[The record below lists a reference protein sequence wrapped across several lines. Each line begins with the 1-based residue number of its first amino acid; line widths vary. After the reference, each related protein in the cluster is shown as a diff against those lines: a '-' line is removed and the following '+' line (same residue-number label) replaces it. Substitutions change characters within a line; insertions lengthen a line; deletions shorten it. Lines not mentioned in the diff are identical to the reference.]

1 MSNILG
7 EHFQDWVTDQ
17 ITTRQKA
24 LGYRTDV
31 TDDTLKYINT
41 KTPWLR
47 LASSVNLTNEGP
59 PNPIMPPLA
68 PSGPKTLE
76 DSVLKGLIKN
86 GVPENLI
93 TGDNLAKNF
102 ILQGSVSSLDHKN
115 RYEGVKFGLNT
126 VDSLFGGLYG
136 WGGMEERGYVPP
148 PGITQASVQH
158 QNNGS
163 LTKTIVNI
171 KCFSRAQFQLLDV
184 LYLRPGYTLLLEWGW
199 SQYLDNDNKL
209 KEFGPFKTTPF
220 QLLFNKCQEDM
231 DHFDMYNAIEEET
244 EEYDGNYGAIY
255 GKVCNFSWKFN
266 KDGSY
271 DVSVQIT
278 GMGDVI
284 ESLKSNVTKTDE
296 TEKSSLFGFFS
307 EWGVD
312 DGDDK
317 EEDKCLL
324 YQELSELFQFS
335 EKNPNREDF
344 YYSNLQFEHF
354 PYIKDLEYKK
364 LDKIDINRGL
374 FSVTGVKSGWWGKI
388 GFGNRMMY
396 LTFGT
401 LLAIIQKKLLLYSKG
416 VPLTGFDVNFEKL
429 HEDEN
434 YIITFPGHFSS
445 NPNICLIPYTESNLD
460 LKLNFGKNKDTFIRN
475 FDIHRKLAEGDNFHI
490 DGNPYLGRLMNI
502 YINRDYIV
510 EIMDDI
516 INEDGS
522 VPIIDLL
529 QSILSGVSL
538 SLGSVNKLSIKETRN
553 GLIKFWEESPQQ
565 IANIP
570 KEDRKLPK
578 FNVFGVKPGIEGSF
592 IRNVGLDCKISD
604 NFTTMITVGAQVNS
618 NQPSENAV
626 SFSNYNAGLKDR
638 VVEERISTGEL
649 GKNTPAENIKKIWN
663 EKIYPD
669 LRVWTPLYAKI
680 FRHLQFHTD
689 NTSELTN
696 YNSEYSKL
704 MIGVL
709 STMGPDQQI
718 PPNFFLPFSIDLE
731 MDGLAGMVIYQKFKI
746 SDNILPVSYDED
758 KINLLITG
766 LDHTITPESWITTV
780 TALSSPA
787 PPDLNVPPPPSSSQ
801 NGEKDKSQNGEKD
814 KCGEKELDIATIN
827 PPRGV
832 DTPRSLNAMKSSL
845 NAMEKSFKGVFSEN
859 KEVGGLCALYSY
871 NLAFNYTNFLKNPS
885 SSLSQMI
892 RGTGHTN
899 QSSLHQNIKNLGY
912 EMEKVGTNI
921 NKGDIWSIFKKVSFG
936 IGDIV
941 IYWANTGDPSSSAR
955 KYGHTQIYIGDVNPE
970 MPWTSSKK
978 KNYGTSFVYSGTKV
992 TESECWDMLIFRAPP
1007 PPTSSV

>member
-47 LASSVNLTNEGP
+47 LASSVDLTKVDEDGGK
-59 PNPIMPPLA
+59 LH
-68 PSGPKTLE
+68 
-76 DSVLKGLIKN
+76 DSVLERLTKRGVNERLIA
-86 GVPENLI
+86 E
-93 TGDNLAKNF
+93 DNLAKNF

-171 KCFSRAQFQLLDV
+171 KCFSRAQFQLLDA

-209 KEFGPFKTTPF
+209 KEFGPFKTTP
-220 QLLFNKCQEDM
+220 LKKLFNTEDV
-231 DHFDMYNAIEEET
+231 DHFDMYKAIDKDT

-278 GMGDVI
+278 GIGDVI

-296 TEKSSLFGFFS
+296 AESCEVDS
-307 EWGVD
+307 GVD
-312 DGDDK
+312 TGK

-324 YQELSELFQFS
+324 HQELSSLFYWSSPSNPTGGAVSCS
-335 EKNPNREDF
+335 EAADSKF
-344 YYSNLQFEHF
+344 YYSDLKFEHF
-354 PYIKDLEYKK
+354 PSIKDLEYEE
-364 LDKIDINRGL
+364 LDKIEINGGL
-374 FSVTGVKSGWWGKI
+374 FSITEGVVKGGEKDKV
-388 GFGNRMMY
+388 NRIMY

-401 LLAIIQKKLLLYSKG
+401 LLAIIQKKLLLYNKG
-416 VPLTGFDVNFEKL
+416 VPLTGFDVNFENL
-429 HEDEN
+429 LQDEN

-445 NPNICLIPYTESNLD
+445 NPNICLIPYTNSNLD
-460 LKLNFGKNKDTFIRN
+460 LQLNQKYSGQNIKD
-475 FDIHRKLAEGDNFHI
+475 FDINKKLTEGDNFHI

-510 EIMDDI
+510 EIMDNI
-516 INEDGS
+516 AAEDGS
-522 VPIIDLL
+522 VSIIDLL

-538 SLGSVNKLSIKETRN
+538 SLGGINKLSIKETRN

-565 IANIP
+565 IANIS
-570 KEDRKLPK
+570 KEDRKLAK

-592 IRNVGLDCKISD
+592 IRNVGLNSEIPKD
-604 NFTTMITVGAQVNS
+604 FTAMITIGAQVQG
-618 NQPSENAV
+618 NQPSENSV

-638 VVEERISTGEL
+638 VVDERTSTGAL
-649 GKNTPAENIKKIWN
+649 GENTPSDNIQKIWN
-663 EKIYPD
+663 EKI
-669 LRVWTPLYAKI
+669 VPLVSSEVSTYGLWSAPAYMSPFPRI
-680 FRHLQFHTD
+680 YNDLQFLPD
-689 NTSELTN
+689 NISKLTN

-704 MIGVL
+704 VVGVL
-709 STMGPDQQI
+709 STIGPDQQI
-718 PPNFFLPFSIDLE
+718 PPNFFLPFYIDLE
-731 MDGLAGMVIYQKFKI
+731 MDGLTGMVMYQKFKI
-746 SDNILPVSYDED
+746 SDNILPPSYDEN
-758 KINLLITG
+758 KIDLLITS
-766 LDHTITPESWITTV
+766 LNHTINPQSWTTTV
-780 TALSSPA
+780 KALSSPT
-787 PPDLNVPPPPSSSQ
+787 PPDLNVLSSPVSSQ
-801 NGEKDKSQNGEKD
+801 NEEKD

-832 DTPRSLNAMKSSL
+832 DTPFSL
-845 NAMEKSFKGVFSEN
+845 NAMEKSFTGFFSEN
-859 KEVGGLCALYSY
+859 EEKKKKCAQYSY
-871 NLAFNYTNFLKNPS
+871 NLAFNYTNFLKN
-885 SSLSQMI
+885 SLSPLSQLI
-892 RGTGHTN
+892 IEKGHTN
-899 QSSLHQNIKNLGY
+899 DPVFHQNIKDLGY

-921 NKGDIWSIFKKVSFG
+921 NKGDIWNIFNKVSFG

-955 KYGHTQIYIGDVNPE
+955 EYGHTQIYVGGITPSG
-970 MPWTSSKK
+970 WASSYKN
-978 KNYGTSFVYSGTKV
+978 NYGTSFVYSGTKV
-992 TESECWDMLIFRAPP
+992 TESECWDMLIFRSPRPP
-1007 PPTSSV
+1007 SLGASPIFTNIPSPI